1 MEQTNGSGQFLSF
14 HDVLKRFIFLVHAF
28 VNETWVRIWVNIR
41 FSDFVSLELDTEIKQ
56 KKKNENHTRML
67 DHQTQIKCAEFLVS
81 FTVNIGP
88 KFFYFFLSQNL
99 H

>member
-56 KKKNENHTRML
+56 KKKMRTIPECLIIRLKSSALNFWFPSLLT
-67 DHQTQIKCAEFLVS
+67 LVLS
-81 FTVNIGP
+81 S
-88 KFFYFFLSQNL
+88 FFLSQNL